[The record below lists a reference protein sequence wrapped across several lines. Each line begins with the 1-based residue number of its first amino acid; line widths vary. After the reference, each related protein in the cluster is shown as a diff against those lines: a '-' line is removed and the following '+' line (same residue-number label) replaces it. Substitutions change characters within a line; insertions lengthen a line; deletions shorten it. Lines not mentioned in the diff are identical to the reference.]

1 MHYISYPPQCYV
13 YGNNGKSASFH
24 VPRRQM
30 TSLNKQHSSSFL
42 MLSQWHIIS
51 SNRIDGT
58 HWTAAILLNVLSICP
73 SEVEF
78 PMAMSF
84 TTSFF
89 EIKDKKEEYYINC
102 VSKNSTLSSVFFI
115 HFGLLYIRLL
125 IGQMKYT
132 PNWKS

>member
-1 MHYISYPPQCYV
+1 MMKTVVYVSDTGLFTISFEINEKIKSWKLKNIFSIKVEQFHDFLSESERVHYISYSPLCYV

-51 SNRIDGT
+51 SNRTDGT

-78 PMAMSF
+78 PMA
-84 TTSFF
+84 
-89 EIKDKKEEYYINC
+89 ILN
-102 VSKNSTLSSVFFI
+102 FI
-115 HFGLLYIRLL
+115 
-125 IGQMKYT
+125 
-132 PNWKS
+132 